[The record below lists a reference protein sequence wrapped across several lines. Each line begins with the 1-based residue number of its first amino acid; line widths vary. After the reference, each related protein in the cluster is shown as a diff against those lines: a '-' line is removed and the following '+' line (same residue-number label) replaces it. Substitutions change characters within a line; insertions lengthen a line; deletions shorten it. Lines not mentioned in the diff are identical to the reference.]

1 MNKEDSKTKSDGYA
15 KRLANLIPYQIK
27 KGQILNP
34 KGRGKGKDYWA
45 YVSHLAAPE
54 DLLEPMRKQFCL
66 PHGKIDLEK
75 AVILRL
81 VLEAIKGDMKA
92 IELWLDRKY
101 GKVTQPMDIST
112 ETGPLVAIL
121 NAPQGDQTIRVSTT
135 PTEQKKIIDINPT
148 EYPAAQTNTP
158 PDQAPAGAQP

>member
-1 MNKEDSKTKSDGYA
+1 MNTDDSQNNNDGYA
-15 KRLANLIPYQIK
+15 RKLANLIPHQIK

-34 KGRGKGKDYWA
+34 KGRGKGKDYWT

-54 DLLEPMRKQFCL
+54 DLVEPMRKQFRL

-121 NAPQGDQTIRVSTT
+121 NAPQGDQNIAV
-135 PTEQKKIIDINPT
+135 
-148 EYPAAQTNTP
+148 TP
-158 PDQAPAGAQP
+158 PAIKSADTRRSQSSAKLLP